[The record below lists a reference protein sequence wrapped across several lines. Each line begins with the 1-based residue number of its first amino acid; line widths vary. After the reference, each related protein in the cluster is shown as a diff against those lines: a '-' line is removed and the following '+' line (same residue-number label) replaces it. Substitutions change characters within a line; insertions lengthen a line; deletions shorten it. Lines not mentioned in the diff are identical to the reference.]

1 MCVRYKVMATI
12 FEILT
17 VEGMRYCIR
26 TITGHVIWFKTRDE
40 RDEKFLQLQEC

>member
-1 MCVRYKVMATI
+1 MATI

-17 VEGMRYCIR
+17 VDGMRYCIR